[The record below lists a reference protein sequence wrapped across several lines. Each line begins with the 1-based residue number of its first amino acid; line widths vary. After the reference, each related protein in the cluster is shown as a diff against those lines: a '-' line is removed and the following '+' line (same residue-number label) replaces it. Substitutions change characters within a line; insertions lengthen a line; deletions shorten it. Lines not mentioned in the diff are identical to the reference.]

1 MYMSKLTSIS
11 IIILF
16 FCGSQMS
23 AQKDERA
30 AKILGDFSGQTL
42 SAPSVALDFTIIM
55 SSLKDEVID
64 EFDGEL
70 TIKGEKYR
78 LKVMGTETWFDG
90 RSIYTYMPEV
100 NEVMISDPDEEDAGL
115 MSNPAKLFTMYDE
128 EFKYRLVGEINKSGD
143 RLYEIDLHPVDLDQ
157 DFHTVKLF
165 IDRDS
170 NFLHSAVIA
179 GKDGNRY
186 TFIVNSYDKT
196 KTLPESYFVF
206 NKSDH
211 PGVEV
216 IDMRW

>member
-1 MYMSKLTSIS
+1 MNKINFIS
-11 IIILF
+11 IFILF
-16 FCGSQMS
+16 LYSIHLN

-30 AKILGDFSGQTL
+30 GKILEDFSAQTL
-42 SAPSVALDFTIIM
+42 SAPSVVLDFTIIM
-55 SSLKDEVID
+55 SSMKDEIID
-64 EFDGEL
+64 QFDGEL
-70 TIKGEKYR
+70 TIKDEKYR
-78 LKVMGTETWFDG
+78 LKIMGTETWFDG
-90 RSIYTYMPEV
+90 KSIFTYMPDV
-100 NEVMISDPDEEDAGL
+100 NEVMISDPDEEEGGL

-128 EFKYRLVGEINKSGD
+128 EFKYRLVGEINESGY
-143 RLYEIDLHPVDLDQ
+143 RLYEIDLHPVDLDR

-165 IDRDS
+165 IGRNS

-206 NKSDH
+206 NESDH

>member
-1 MYMSKLTSIS
+1 MNKINFIS
-11 IIILF
+11 IFILF
-16 FCGSQMS
+16 LYSIHLN
-23 AQKDERA
+23 AQKDQRA
-30 AKILGDFSGQTL
+30 GKILEDFSAQTL
-42 SAPSVALDFTIIM
+42 SAPSVVLDFTIIM
-55 SSLKDEVID
+55 SSMKDEIID
-64 EFDGEL
+64 QFDGEL
-70 TIKGEKYR
+70 TIKDEKYR
-78 LKVMGTETWFDG
+78 LKIMGTETWFDG
-90 RSIYTYMPEV
+90 KSIFTYMPDV
-100 NEVMISDPDEEDAGL
+100 NEVMISDPDEEEGGL

-128 EFKYRLVGEINKSGD
+128 EFKYRLVGEINESGY
-143 RLYEIDLHPVDLDQ
+143 RLYEIDLHPVDLDR

-165 IDRDS
+165 IGRNS

-206 NKSDH
+206 NESDH